1 MSIVVSNI
9 SKSYKKTKAVENI
22 TFDVNDGELF
32 GLIGPDGAGK
42 TTIFRILTT
51 LLVANEGNA
60 EVGGFDV
67 IKQLKEIRN
76 SVGYMP
82 GKFSLYQDLTVE
94 ENLHFFATIFG
105 TTLEENYDLIK
116 DIYIQ
121 IEPFKDRRAGALS
134 GGMKQKLALCCALI
148 HAPKVLFLDEPTT
161 GVDPVSRKE
170 FWIMLKRLQQKGI
183 TILVS
188 TPYMD
193 EASLCDRIALIQ
205 KGKILKIDTP
215 ANIISKYE
223 KVIYDVQAKN
233 THGLI
238 HDLKNYPNQ
247 YSVYAFGEYVHY
259 IDKNAMFNP
268 NDLETY
274 LKNKNH
280 NDIIIKPA
288 IITIEDVFM
297 DL

>member
-1 MSIVVSNI
+1 MSIAVNNI
-9 SKSYKKTKAVENI
+9 SKSYKKLKAVENI
-22 TFDVNDGELF
+22 TFNVNEGELF

-51 LLVANEGNA
+51 LLVANEGSA
-60 EVGGFDV
+60 EVAGFDV
-67 IKQLKEIRN
+67 VKQLKEIRN

-105 TTLEENYDLIK
+105 TTIEENYDLIK

-205 KGKILKIDTP
+205 KGKILKIDSP
-215 ANIISKYE
+215 SNIISKYD
-223 KVIYDVQAKN
+223 KVIYDIQSKN

-238 HDLKNYPNQ
+238 HDLKNYSSH
-247 YSVYAFGEYVHY
+247 YSVYAFGEFIHY
-259 IDKNAMFNP
+259 IDTNQNFNP
-268 NDLETY
+268 NDLQDY
-274 LKNKNH
+274 LQQKNH
-280 NDIIIKPA
+280 TQIIIKPA
-288 IITIEDVFM
+288 QTTIEDVFM